1 MAIAHTCN
9 LSMTQE
15 DYSEFKDKLCC
26 SSDTLFKKK
35 QNRTKRKANWVFIIS
50 LVTIMN

>member
-15 DYSEFKDKLCC
+15 DYSEFKDKLCS

-35 QNRTKRKANWVFIIS
+35 KKNQNKKKS
-50 LVTIMN
+50 